1 MLQAP
6 WFAFPNFLTIE
17 ASHITDNLPDQKYTT
32 NLLSHPRGLQTP
44 ELQGAGLSAQA
55 TTRVVFSYWTNK

>member
-6 WFAFPNFLTIE
+6 GFAFLNSLAIE
-17 ASHITDNLPDQKYTT
+17 ASHITNSLPDQKHTA

-55 TTRVVFSYWTNK
+55 TT